1 MAFDY
6 SEAPPPRDFELIP
19 HGTVAVV
26 QLTIRAGS
34 AGEGGLLKR
43 SAKGDCE
50 MLDCEF
56 VVVDGPYTKRKFW
69 ERMILAGATDG
80 HAKAA
85 EVSRGRLRNIL
96 ESARGIKPDDTSPQ
110 ARIARTAELRD
121 FDGMRFVGKIGVE
134 RGKPKGDGSGDYPD
148 KNILVAV
155 ITPDKRDWH
164 QVDQPPPDPP
174 FNGGGNGPA
183 SPTIP
188 AVISKPAWAS

>member
-1 MAFDY
+1 MPYDY
-6 SEAPPPRDFELIP
+6 TEAPPPRGFELIP

-69 ERMILAGATDG
+69 ERMILAGTTDG

-148 KNILVAV
+148 KNILVAAV
-155 ITPDKRDWH
+155 TPDKRDWR
-164 QVDQPPPDPP
+164 QIDQPPPDPP
-174 FNGGGNGPA
+174 FNGGRNGPA